1 MEEKVSPESSDPGVA
16 SSGSDALREP
26 PGSAKA
32 GRVWLLGAGPGDP
45 DLITYRGVLL
55 LGQAEVVLHDALSHP
70 ELLDLCPQAEIVDVG
85 KRYGKRATPQAEITE
100 QILSYARA
108 GKRVVRL
115 KGGDPILF
123 ARGSEEALALAESGI
138 PFEIV
143 PGVTSAVAA
152 SGFAGIPLTHRDAS
166 SSVTF
171 ITGSDREGKEWSPD
185 AWKKLATATGTIC
198 VYMGMRRIEA
208 ITQAVMDGGRHPETP
223 AAVIR
228 WGARPNQRTVT
239 GTLRTIAKLALD
251 ANLSSP
257 AIIVIGEVVSMREKL
272 RWYDNKPLFG
282 KKVLVARPRHQALDT
297 ARALRARSAQPL
309 IFPAIEILTSP
320 DPARLEEAVSTAH
333 TYDWVLFTSANGVTE
348 FFRAADALGK
358 DARLFGSA
366 RVGVIGPK
374 TGDALRARSIRPDL
388 QAPRFVAEELVT
400 ALLAQEP
407 KPRRV
412 LLPRALS
419 AREVIPEE
427 LRKVGIFV
435 NVVPAY
441 ETRSAQGSVADELRR
456 AVMEEADVVLL
467 TSSSMVESVANC
479 LGRDAPDLLADK
491 TVACIGPI
499 TAETARLRGI
509 RVDVSAEI
517 YTIEGA
523 LDALEAHFGER
534 AH

>member
-1 MEEKVSPESSDPGVA
+1 MADQRSPKSPGA
-16 SSGSDALREP
+16 PAPETDRG
-26 PGSAKA
+26 KK

-85 KRYGKRATPQAEITE
+85 KRYGKRATPQSEITE
-100 QILSYARA
+100 QLLAYARS

-123 ARGSEEALALAESGI
+123 ARGSEEALALAEAGI

-208 ITQAVMDGGRHPETP
+208 ITQAVIDGGRDPETP

-239 GTLRTIAKLALD
+239 GTLRTIAEKAR
-251 ANLSSP
+251 AAELSSP
-257 AIIVIGEVVSMREKL
+257 AIIVIGEVVSMREQL
-272 RWYDNKPLFG
+272 RWYDNRPLFG
-282 KKVLVARPRHQALDT
+282 KKVLVARPPHQGSET
-297 ARALRARSAQPL
+297 ARALRARAAQPL
-309 IFPAIEILTSP
+309 VVPAIEILPPP
-320 DPARLEEAVSTAH
+320 DPARLKAAVAAAS
-333 TYDWVLFTSANGVTE
+333 TYDWVLFTSANGVAE
-348 FFRAADALGK
+348 FFRAADELGK
-358 DARLFGSA
+358 DARLFGAA

-374 TGDALRARSIRPDL
+374 TGDALLARSIRPDL
-388 QAPRFVAEELVT
+388 TARRFVAEELV
-400 ALLAQEP
+400 AELLKVEP
-407 KPRRV
+407 RPRRV

-427 LRKVGIFV
+427 LGKVGIAV
-435 NVVPAY
+435 DVVPAY
-441 ETRSAQGSVADELRR
+441 ETRPAQGKNAEELRR
-456 AVMEEADVVLL
+456 VVAEEADAILL
-467 TSSSMVESVANC
+467 TSSSMVDSIADALGDKAPEL
-479 LGRDAPDLLADK
+479 LGRC

-499 TAETARLRGI
+499 TAETARSRGI
-509 RVDVSAEI
+509 VVDVEAQVF
-517 YTIEGA
+517 TIEGA
-523 LDALEAHFGER
+523 LDALEAHFSG
-534 AH
+534 